1 MMNRLPP
8 INRRSNPQRRI
19 PLTRIKQKSSTP
31 RSLRST
37 THNTHQLE
45 LNDMKVLIAE
55 IPKKTKEIFSLGYKA
70 LFPETL
76 ITQLCVRTDR
86 SFATPA
92 HNALVG
98 LNNISKSSE
107 WAGQTLNTIVSK
119 RGLLPVVVPR
129 AGLPA
134 ALYEEIKINAEL
146 LRASLTKKADAL
158 STFHTS
164 LIHICRAAF
173 RASRLAVSQQV
184 QRLLSESQ
192 TVKTMVQSQ
201 ARQAQPRRRQ
211 QLDGFKPE
219 IEQLF
224 RKLLS
229 KYHVSYEG
237 LLADTRIPVHSRVHQ
252 LMDASGMDLPASTQH
267 ARTQSESLP
276 RPMFQS
282 MLQDLERLGT
292 QKKLASANGS
302 LQQLQIV
309 NKRISELRQELKKE
323 IVRNN
328 KQTHDA
334 YANAFRVSQPNT
346 LSGGSPR
353 KAFDDLIKLSVLFQ
367 IVDQNDRVQEQNRSM
382 DRDVTTE
389 QMQRKGCG
397 AFGAWFTTVFWTTIS
412 RLLHQETALQKQRFL
427 QTVRRLT
434 QQTDHLISELRRP
447 KFFTVQKAI
456 ETLIRSEHV
465 NMETRLLSNHRAVFA
480 EVIDLCA
487 EMYHAG
493 APQAGSAYNR
503 SD

>member
-1 MMNRLPP
+1 
-8 INRRSNPQRRI
+8 
-19 PLTRIKQKSSTP
+19 
-31 RSLRST
+31 
-37 THNTHQLE
+37 
-45 LNDMKVLIAE
+45 MKVLIAE
-55 IPKKTKEIFSLGYKA
+55 IPKKTNEIFGLGYKT

-119 RGLLPVVVPR
+119 RGMLPVVVPR

-158 STFHTS
+158 SSFHMS

-192 TVKTMVQSQ
+192 TVKTIVQSQ
-201 ARQAQPRRRQ
+201 ARQEREAQPQRRK

-219 IEQLF
+219 IERLF
-224 RKLLS
+224 RQLLT
-229 KYHVSYEG
+229 KYHVSCEG

-252 LMDASGMDLPASTQH
+252 LMDASGMDVPASTQH
-267 ARTQSESLP
+267 VQTQSESLP
-276 RPMFQS
+276 RPMFRS
-282 MLQDLERLGT
+282 MLKDLERLGT

-302 LQQLQIV
+302 LQQLQIL
-309 NKRISELRQELKKE
+309 NKRICDLRQELKKE

-334 YANAFRVSQPNT
+334 YANSFRVSQPNT

-367 IVDQNDRVQEQNRSM
+367 IVDQNDRVQEQNRSV

-412 RLLHQETALQKQRFL
+412 RLLHKETALQKQRFL
-427 QTVRRLT
+427 QSVRRLT
-434 QQTDHLISELRRP
+434 QQTDHLMSELRRP

-456 ETLIRSEHV
+456 ATLIQSEHV

-480 EVIDLCA
+480 EVIDLCS